1 MKRMSF
7 LMIGLLLIGQSYLCS
22 AQSADKETSVS
33 NAKSVEVYYF
43 HMTRRCPTCQA
54 VGSVTKDAL
63 QEYYGSKVPFSEYNL
78 EEENGEKK
86 GQDLEVSGQSL
97 LIVKGDTK
105 INLTSEGFM
114 YARTNP
120 DKLKSL
126 IKEKVDSLL

>member
-1 MKRMSF
+1 MKMINV
-7 LMIGLLLIGQSYLCS
+7 LLIGLLLVGQSFIFS

-33 NAKSVEVYYF
+33 NAKNVEVYYF

-54 VGSVTKDAL
+54 VGSVTKEAL
-63 QEYYGSKVPFSEYNL
+63 QEYYGGKVPFSEYNL
-78 EEENGEKK
+78 EEDSGEKK
-86 GQDLEVSGQSL
+86 GRDMEVSGQSL
-97 LIVKGDTK
+97 LIVKGATK

>member
-7 LMIGLLLIGQSYLCS
+7 LMIGLLLFGQSFLCS
-22 AQSADKETSVS
+22 AQLADKETSVS
-33 NAKSVEVYYF
+33 NAKNVEVYYF

-54 VGSVTKDAL
+54 VGSVTKEAL
-63 QEYYGSKVPFSEYNL
+63 QEYYGGKVPFSEYNL
-78 EEENGEKK
+78 EEDSGEKK
-86 GQDLEVSGQSL
+86 GKDLEVSGQSL
-97 LIVKGDTK
+97 LIVKGETK